1 MIHTMSLQD
10 ESRHIET
17 IQLNVEGGS
26 MEIRRFAL
34 PIKYSLIGVV
44 LMGAGPTRA
53 LPQDNHTHTAVSQG
67 HEQSSERNDQAERTA

>member
-1 MIHTMSLQD
+1 
-10 ESRHIET
+10 
-17 IQLNVEGGS
+17 

-34 PIKYSLIGVV
+34 PLKYSLIGVV

-53 LPQDNHTHTAVSQG
+53 LPQDNHAHTAVSQG